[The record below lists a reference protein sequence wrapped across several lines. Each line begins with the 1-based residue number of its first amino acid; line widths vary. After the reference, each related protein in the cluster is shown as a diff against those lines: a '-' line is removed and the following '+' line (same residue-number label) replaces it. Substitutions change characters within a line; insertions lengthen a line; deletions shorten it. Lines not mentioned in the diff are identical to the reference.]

1 MDIAE
6 LGFRADT
13 STISK
18 AERDLRNLTQATQRT
33 ERQIDRLGTTSSRS
47 FSRSTGSAQAFTQA
61 LNGPGLR
68 NVSLQ
73 LSQVAQQASAT
84 GDPLRALAIQLPDL
98 TLGFGPLGIAAGVAA
113 GAMLPLIANTIE
125 FDTRGRQMAETI
137 ETIEQAVKEAD
148 RTSRQSILGF
158 SEAVELDAFD
168 QLNELLREEGRLRKD
183 INAVTA
189 RDFGSRRAQVELDTN
204 LALQEQLKQ
213 QIELLNDVVE
223 GRDRS
228 LTLADETADAERLLG
243 LQMQETA
250 QQAALVAYQ
259 MQLARDAA
267 MAAAREFITMQDI
280 RARFAGE
287 DVVMSQPVISVGQGT
302 PEPSRPPRR
311 RTGGGGISQAD
322 QKMNEMLRER
332 DRILDSLKTAQD
344 RYNDSVSQADRL
356 LQAGVLAQTDFN
368 RYLGQLQDELD
379 AVQFEQLHDG
389 IADISDAF
397 GDAIARGEDL
407 GDAFRGVLQQM
418 ASDLISSG
426 INGLLTDLLTPRR
439 ASGGGLLG
447 GLFAGFFDG
456 GGDIPSGQFGIVG
469 ERGPEIVTGPAHV
482 TSRADTARAMQGA
495 QQHVVIDL
503 QVPEGV
509 TASEAEYIAGAV
521 SVRVVEQ
528 SNRTMRRQFPD
539 QQSRGHFQ

>member
-47 FSRSTGSAQAFTQA
+47 FARSTGSAQAFTQA

-311 RTGGGGISQAD
+311 R
-322 QKMNEMLRER
+322 
-332 DRILDSLKTAQD
+332 
-344 RYNDSVSQADRL
+344 
-356 LQAGVLAQTDFN
+356 
-368 RYLGQLQDELD
+368 
-379 AVQFEQLHDG
+379 
-389 IADISDAF
+389 
-397 GDAIARGEDL
+397 
-407 GDAFRGVLQQM
+407 
-418 ASDLISSG
+418 ASHP
-426 INGLLTDLLTPRR
+426 PRPI
-439 ASGGGLLG
+439 G
-447 GLFAGFFDG
+447 
-456 GGDIPSGQFGIVG
+456 
-469 ERGPEIVTGPAHV
+469 
-482 TSRADTARAMQGA
+482 
-495 QQHVVIDL
+495 
-503 QVPEGV
+503 
-509 TASEAEYIAGAV
+509 
-521 SVRVVEQ
+521 
-528 SNRTMRRQFPD
+528 
-539 QQSRGHFQ
+539 